1 VIAAVAAAIGPH
13 SLAGCPG
20 ERFERVRCDRRSGP
34 FDRILGALRVKAGL
48 VARRGGAC
56 HKCAKKLAAGNAEDG
71 RTFALRACTGCHVV
85 APDQPF
91 KPIYTGPPRP
101 PDFKEIAKRPNL
113 AAASLLHHVETL
125 PAVPKTC
132 AWRTRCCR
140 ARSYGT
146 SSHSSSLYATYQQR
160 SHDKF
165 WLAHIKQVW
174 HENETAISHVYLPDR
189 RRSSCTVNHT
199 TATVRGPTK
208 YTIR

>member
-34 FDRILGALRVKAGL
+34 FDRILGPLRVKAGL

-125 PAVPKTC
+125 PAVPKNLRM
-132 AWRTRCCR
+132 ANPLL
-140 ARSYGT
+140 
-146 SSHSSSLYATYQQR
+146 SSQELRDVVAFIISLRDIPA
-160 SHDKF
+160 
-165 WLAHIKQVW
+165 A
-174 HENETAISHVYLPDR
+174 LPR
-189 RRSSCTVNHT
+189 
-199 TATVRGPTK
+199 
-208 YTIR
+208 